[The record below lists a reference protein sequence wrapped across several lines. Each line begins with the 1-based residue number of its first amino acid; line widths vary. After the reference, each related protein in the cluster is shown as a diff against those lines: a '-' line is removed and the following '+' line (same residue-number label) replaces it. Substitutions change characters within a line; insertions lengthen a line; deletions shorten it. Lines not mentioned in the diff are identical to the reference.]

1 VIQVLQTGITE
12 SAVFVLLG
20 TAFFLIYNVGK
31 VLHFAHGTTYLLG
44 AYAGYAVASQTTIV
58 LALACAPLAGAI
70 FGLGV
75 ERFVYQ
81 PLRRRGATAM
91 ILLIG
96 SLAVF
101 ILIENVVAMVF
112 GSRAIEI
119 HSPLQQGIAGR
130 GGITWIQLI
139 AICSAVLWV
148 GAITVVLA
156 RTSLGYYVRAMTGQ
170 LRLAELSGVPTHRVR
185 LLIFLLASSAVGLA
199 GFVRMVDINGSP
211 SMDLTGTLYAIVPF
225 IVGGS
230 RSMWGTVIGAVLV
243 GFGSSWAGYQF
254 GNQWTEVFLF
264 ALLAVIVLTRP
275 QGLFA
280 LGSR

>member
-1 VIQVLQTGITE
+1 LIQVLQTGVTE
-12 SAVFVLLG
+12 SAVFILLG

-44 AYAGYAVASQTTIV
+44 AYAGYAVASQTTVV
-58 LALACAPLAGAI
+58 LALICAPLAGGL
-70 FGLGV
+70 FGLV
-75 ERFVYQ
+75 IERFVYQ
-81 PLRRRGATAM
+81 PLRQRGATSM

-101 ILIENVVAMVF
+101 ILVENLVAMVF
-112 GSRAIEI
+112 GSRAVEI
-119 HSPLQQGIAGR
+119 HSPLQRSITGS

-139 AICSAVLWV
+139 AICAALLWV
-148 GAITVVLA
+148 GAIALVLS

-185 LLIFLLASSAVGLA
+185 LVIFLLGSCAVGLA
-199 GFVRMVDINGSP
+199 GFVRMVDINAAP

-230 RSMWGTVIGAVLV
+230 RSVWGTVIGAVLV
-243 GFGSSWAGYQF
+243 GFGSSWSGYQF

-264 ALLAVIVLTRP
+264 ALLGIIVLTRP
-275 QGLFA
+275 QGLFV
-280 LGSR
+280 GSR